1 MQKAVRTMYMY
12 STVLQASQY
21 CPTMHLKGV
30 REGLADPDSCSKLAM
45 EVKEQ
50 YIMGLCVYVV

>member
-1 MQKAVRTMYMY
+1 MYMY

-50 YIMGLCVYVV
+50 YIMGLCVYVL